1 MAREFERTER
11 VSHFLHEELARL
23 LQSTVRDP
31 RVQEVNLTGVE
42 VSRDLSH
49 AKVFFTLMSDASSE
63 ERAEV
68 TAVLSKVSG
77 FLRSEL
83 AKASTMRTVPR
94 ISFRLTRV
102 LGGVATWRH
111 CSARYAG
118 LMSNS
123 IRVMRKTPQ
132 TRQTD
137 HGASEKRA
145 SGRRSVG
152 ARQTNWHVIE
162 RCAPAR
168 QAPFWGCQS
177 GAHRQ
182 P

>member
-1 MAREFERTER
+1 MGKEFERTQR

-23 LQSTVRDP
+23 LQTTVRDP
-31 RVQEVNLTGVE
+31 RVQEVSISGVE

-94 ISFRLTRV
+94 ISFRFDESVGRGRDMEILLREV
-102 LGGVATWRH
+102 RQADEQLH
-111 CSARYAG
+111 AG
-118 LMSNS
+118 D
-123 IRVMRKTPQ
+123 PG
-132 TRQTD
+132 D
-137 HGASEKRA
+137 ASETA
-145 SGRRSVG
+145 D
-152 ARQTNWHVIE
+152 
-162 RCAPAR
+162 
-168 QAPFWGCQS
+168 
-177 GAHRQ
+177 
-182 P
+182 

>member
-1 MAREFERTER
+1 MGREFERTQR

-49 AKVFFTLMSDASSE
+49 AKVFFTLMNDASIE
-63 ERAEV
+63 ECAEV

-94 ISFRLTRV
+94 LRFRFDER
-102 LGGVATWRH
+102 
-111 CSARYAG
+111 AG
-118 LMSNS
+118 RGRDMETLLREVRRADERLHTGDSE
-123 IRVMRKTPQ
+123 
-132 TRQTD
+132 D
-137 HGASEKRA
+137 ASEA
-145 SGRRSVG
+145 
-152 ARQTNWHVIE
+152 AD
-162 RCAPAR
+162 
-168 QAPFWGCQS
+168 
-177 GAHRQ
+177 
-182 P
+182 

>member
-1 MAREFERTER
+1 MVREFERTQR

-94 ISFRLTRV
+94 ISFRFDESVGRGRDMETLLREVRRADERLHT
-102 LGGVATWRH
+102 GD
-111 CSARYAG
+111 SE
-118 LMSNS
+118 
-123 IRVMRKTPQ
+123 
-132 TRQTD
+132 D
-137 HGASEKRA
+137 ASE
-145 SGRRSVG
+145 
-152 ARQTNWHVIE
+152 
-162 RCAPAR
+162 PAD
-168 QAPFWGCQS
+168 
-177 GAHRQ
+177 
-182 P
+182 

>member
-1 MAREFERTER
+1 MGREFERTQR

-23 LQSTVRDP
+23 LQGTVRDP

-94 ISFRLTRV
+94 ISFRFDESVGRGRDMETLLREARRADEQLLT
-102 LGGVATWRH
+102 G
-111 CSARYAG
+111 
-118 LMSNS
+118 NS
-123 IRVMRKTPQ
+123 E
-132 TRQTD
+132 D
-137 HGASEKRA
+137 ASETA
-145 SGRRSVG
+145 D
-152 ARQTNWHVIE
+152 
-162 RCAPAR
+162 
-168 QAPFWGCQS
+168 
-177 GAHRQ
+177 
-182 P
+182 

>member
-1 MAREFERTER
+1 MGKEFERTQR

-49 AKVFFTLMSDASSE
+49 AKVFFTLMNDASPE

-83 AKASTMRTVPR
+83 AKASAMRTVPR
-94 ISFRLTRV
+94 LSFRF
-102 LGGVATWRH
+102 
-111 CSARYAG
+111 
-118 LMSNS
+118 
-123 IRVMRKTPQ
+123 
-132 TRQTD
+132 D
-137 HGASEKRA
+137 E
-145 SGRRSVG
+145 SVG
-152 ARQTNWHVIE
+152 RGRDMESLLKVV
-162 RCAPAR
+162 R
-168 QAPFWGCQS
+168 QADEQLHTGGPEDTS
-177 GAHRQ
+177 ETAD
-182 P
+182 

>member
-1 MAREFERTER
+1 MGREFERTQR
-11 VSHFLHEELARL
+11 VGHFLHEELARL

-63 ERAEV
+63 ERSEV

-94 ISFRLTRV
+94 ISFRFDESVGRGRDMETLLREVRRADERLHT
-102 LGGVATWRH
+102 GD
-111 CSARYAG
+111 SE
-118 LMSNS
+118 
-123 IRVMRKTPQ
+123 
-132 TRQTD
+132 D
-137 HGASEKRA
+137 ASEA
-145 SGRRSVG
+145 
-152 ARQTNWHVIE
+152 AD
-162 RCAPAR
+162 
-168 QAPFWGCQS
+168 
-177 GAHRQ
+177 
-182 P
+182 